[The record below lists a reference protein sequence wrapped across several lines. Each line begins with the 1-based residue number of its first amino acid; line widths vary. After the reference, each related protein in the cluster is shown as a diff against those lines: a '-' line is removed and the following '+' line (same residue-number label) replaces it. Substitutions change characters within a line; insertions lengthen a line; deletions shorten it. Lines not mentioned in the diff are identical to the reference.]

1 MKSPLNPILNLGKSH
16 EIMIK
21 SPLNPHKSPSH
32 PINSFI
38 RWMEEILHQLVDVL
52 PPHNPNIYSG

>member
-16 EIMIK
+16 EILIK

-32 PINSFI
+32 LIN
-38 RWMEEILHQLVDVL
+38 
-52 PPHNPNIYSG
+52 